1 MNVKQELQF
10 EDGEISLTFYEDD
23 NVVQI
28 EINNEALILSIEEFN
43 KFCKFINYVKFN
55 QI

>member
-10 EDGEISLTFYEDD
+10 EDGEISITFYEDD

-28 EINNEALILSIEEFN
+28 EIGVEALILNIDEFN
-43 KFCKFINYVKFN
+43 KFCKFINYAKFN
-55 QI
+55 

>member
-10 EDGEISLTFYEDD
+10 EDGEISITFYEDD

-28 EINNEALILSIEEFN
+28 EINNEALILSVEEFN
-43 KFCKFINYVKFN
+43 EFCKFINYAKFN
-55 QI
+55 